1 MFNHHISRSV
11 TALALGS
18 TLLFSVSNSALAA
31 GPAISTG
38 SQTINTILNGK
49 SAPTLTLGKNGDFY
63 IDVLTMMFYGP
74 KKNGLWPVG
83 VSLKGLDGKNGVD
96 GKNGSDGSTAKAITG
111 PAGPK
116 GETGAT
122 GVAGPKGE
130 TGATGP
136 MGPSGANGSI
146 GATGPAGAKGET
158 GLTGAKGDKGETGAT
173 GATGAQGIQGIK
185 GDTGAQGATGE
196 KGDKG
201 DTGDTGAT
209 GATGATGPQGLQG
222 IKGDTGATG
231 PQGIQGLKGDTGAT
245 GAQGPQGIQGLKGD
259 TGATGATGATGLQGA
274 TGATGATGPTGAT
287 GATGPSRSFYGTVS
301 YSNTLATS
309 ALSSTSSQAFGNF
322 EAGKNY
328 LVRLIINGTYG
339 NSSDDLP
346 FQLTITVTGGT
357 ATASTSYSM
366 ANVKSYR
373 NGTSVKEI
381 DISAN
386 VLIDGSSS
394 VTTYNLVAT
403 VTHENS
409 AYGVITL
416 SGTFIATQIGSA
428 S

>member
-1 MFNHHISRSV
+1 MFNHHISRAV
-11 TALALGS
+11 TTLALGS
-18 TLLFSVSNSALAA
+18 TLLFSVSNSAEAA

-38 SQTINTILNGK
+38 SQIINTILNGK
-49 SAPTLTLGKNGDFY
+49 SAPALTLGKNGDFY

-96 GKNGSDGSTAKAITG
+96 GKNGSDGSTSKAITG

-231 PQGIQGLKGDTGAT
+231 SS
-245 GAQGPQGIQGLKGD
+245 GAQGPQGLQGLKGD
-259 TGATGATGATGLQGA
+259 TGATGATGATG
-274 TGATGATGPTGAT
+274 
-287 GATGPSRSFYGTVS
+287 PSDTYSKNISSF
-301 YSNTLATS
+301 TLAGAS
-309 ALSSTSSQAFGNF
+309 AES
-322 EAGKNY
+322 
-328 LVRLIINGTYG
+328 
-339 NSSDDLP
+339 
-346 FQLTITVTGGT
+346 
-357 ATASTSYSM
+357 
-366 ANVKSYR
+366 
-373 NGTSVKEI
+373 
-381 DISAN
+381 
-386 VLIDGSSS
+386 
-394 VTTYNLVAT
+394 
-403 VTHENS
+403 
-409 AYGVITL
+409 GVITTIPGSQNFHFEIVITGSTTVDGYFGL
-416 SGTFIATQIGSA
+416 EVLASSGNVVCDYIVAKSSKLDPVSKMPINGIVITAIGTIATTGSSDIKIKLTDGNSA
-428 S
+428 TSSGPMTVSGRVLLIRTETFK

>member
-11 TALALGS
+11 TTFALGS
-18 TLLFSVSNSALAA
+18 TLLFSVSNSAVAA

-173 GATGAQGIQGIK
+173 GAQGIQGIQGIK

-201 DTGDTGAT
+201 DTGDTGPT

-231 PQGIQGLKGDTGAT
+231 ATGSS
-245 GAQGPQGIQGLKGD
+245 GAQGPQGLQGLKGD
-259 TGATGATGATGLQGA
+259 TGATGATG
-274 TGATGATGPTGAT
+274 
-287 GATGPSRSFYGTVS
+287 PSDTYSKNISSF
-301 YSNTLATS
+301 TLAGAS
-309 ALSSTSSQAFGNF
+309 AES
-322 EAGKNY
+322 
-328 LVRLIINGTYG
+328 
-339 NSSDDLP
+339 
-346 FQLTITVTGGT
+346 
-357 ATASTSYSM
+357 
-366 ANVKSYR
+366 
-373 NGTSVKEI
+373 
-381 DISAN
+381 
-386 VLIDGSSS
+386 
-394 VTTYNLVAT
+394 
-403 VTHENS
+403 
-409 AYGVITL
+409 GVITTIPGSQNFHFEIVITGSTTVDGYFGL
-416 SGTFIATQIGSA
+416 EVLASSGNVVCDYIVAKSSKLDPVSKMPINGIVITAIGTIATTGSSDIKIKLTDGNSA
-428 S
+428 TSSGPMTVSGRLLLIRTETFK